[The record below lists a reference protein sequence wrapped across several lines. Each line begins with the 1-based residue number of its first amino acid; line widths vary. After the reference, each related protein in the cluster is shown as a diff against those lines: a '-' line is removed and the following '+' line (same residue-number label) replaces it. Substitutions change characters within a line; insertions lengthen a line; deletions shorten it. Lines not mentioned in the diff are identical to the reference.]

1 MRQSLSVKITIIF
14 VFSLILL
21 GMFFVLLLRYQEESN
36 IENMKQRQFQSVNYL
51 FTLYKNN
58 YTPRNIEAYFNTFG
72 LKKVQNQTLKNAVL
86 KKGRI
91 LFQKSIN
98 FNRFLSIK
106 YNGKYYL
113 LVNNIMASIL
123 LESNVKDKSNMPL
136 WIGFGLA
143 LLVFISMYLSIIRS
157 IFPLK
162 ELSGKIREFASGNM
176 EIDCK
181 SDQDDEIAEVAN
193 EFDRAVKKI
202 SALMNSRQ
210 LFLRTIMHELKTP
223 IGKGRIVSEMLED
236 EKAKKRLITIF
247 ERLDILI
254 REFAKIEQLVSKS
267 YTPNFEEYNLVNVME
282 HSVDL
287 LMLESDKREQSV
299 KIDIDSEC
307 VTIVD
312 FELMALA
319 MKNLMDNAIKHSH
332 NHAVI
337 VKNENRELIFE
348 NVGDKLPLD
357 IDEYFK
363 PFVSGNLKKGLGL
376 GLYIV
381 KNIVELHDFTLEY
394 SYLKDSKIHQ
404 FKINMKEEKKNQ
416 KIRKI

>member
-1 MRQSLSVKITIIF
+1 MRQSLSTKITIIF

-21 GMFFVLLLRYQEESN
+21 GMFFILLLKYQEENN

-72 LKKVQNQTLKNAVL
+72 LKKVQNETLKNAVL
-86 KKGRI
+86 KKGRV

-106 YNGKYYL
+106 YNERYYL
-113 LVNNIMASIL
+113 LVANMMASVL
-123 LESNVKDKSNMPL
+123 LESSVRDKSNMPL
-136 WIGFGLA
+136 WLGFGLA
-143 LLVFISMYLSIIRS
+143 LMVFISMYLSIIRS
-157 IFPLK
+157 ISPLK

-176 EIDCK
+176 DIDCK

-193 EFDRAVKKI
+193 EFDGAVKKI

-236 EKAKKRLITIF
+236 EKAKKRLIAIF

-254 REFAKIEQLVSKS
+254 REFSKIEQLVSKS
-267 YTPNFEEYNLVNVME
+267 YAPDFKEYNLVNIME
-282 HSVDL
+282 HSIDL
-287 LMLESDKREQSV
+287 LMLESEKRDKSV
-299 KIDIDSEC
+299 KIDLDSQC
-307 VTIVD
+307 LIVAD

-319 MKNLMDNAIKHSH
+319 MKNLMDNAIKHSQ
-332 NHAVI
+332 NHAVE
-337 VKNENRELIFE
+337 VRSENEELIFE
-348 NVGDKLPLD
+348 NKGDKLPLS
-357 IDEYFK
+357 IYEYYK

-381 KNIVELHDFTLEY
+381 KNIVELHGFALEY
-394 SYLKDSKIHQ
+394 NYFKDKKIHQ
-404 FKINMKEEKKNQ
+404 FKISMKEGKRNQ
-416 KIRKI
+416 TIRKI

>member
-1 MRQSLSVKITIIF
+1 MRQSLSTKITIIF

-21 GMFFVLLLRYQEESN
+21 GMFFVLLLKYQEESN
-36 IENMKQRQFQSVNYL
+36 IESMKQRQFQSVNYL

-72 LKKVQNQTLKNAVL
+72 LKKVQNQTLRNAVL
-86 KKGRI
+86 KKGRV

-106 YNGKYYL
+106 YNEKYYL
-113 LVNNIMASIL
+113 LVDNIMASVL
-123 LESNVKDKSNMPL
+123 LESSVRDKSNMPL
-136 WIGFGLA
+136 WLGFGLA
-143 LLVFISMYLSIIRS
+143 LMVFISMYLSIIRS
-157 IFPLK
+157 ISPLK
-162 ELSGKIREFASGNM
+162 DLSGKIREFASGNM
-176 EIDCK
+176 DIDCK

-193 EFDRAVKKI
+193 EFDVAVKKI

-236 EKAKKRLITIF
+236 EKAKKRLIAIF

-254 REFAKIEQLVSKS
+254 REFSKIEQLVSKS
-267 YTPNFEEYNLVNVME
+267 YTPDFKEYNLVNIME
-282 HSVDL
+282 HSIDL
-287 LMLESDKREQSV
+287 LMLESDKRDKSV
-299 KIDIDSEC
+299 KIDLDSQC
-307 VTIVD
+307 IIVAD

-319 MKNLMDNAIKHSH
+319 MKNLMDNAIKHSQ
-332 NHAVI
+332 NHAVE
-337 VKNENRELIFE
+337 VKSENTELIFE
-348 NVGDKLPLD
+348 NKGDKLPLSV
-357 IDEYFK
+357 DEYYK

-381 KNIVELHDFTLEY
+381 KNIVELHGFALEY
-394 SYLKDSKIHQ
+394 NYFKDRKVHQ
-404 FKINMKEEKKNQ
+404 FKISMKEEKKNQ
-416 KIRKI
+416 TIRKI

>member
-1 MRQSLSVKITIIF
+1 MRQSLSTKITIIF

-21 GMFFVLLLRYQEESN
+21 GMFFVLLLKYQEENN

-58 YTPRNIEAYFNTFG
+58 YTPKNIEAYFNTFG
-72 LKKVQNQTLKNAVL
+72 LKKVQNETLKNAVL
-86 KKGRI
+86 KKGRV

-106 YNGKYYL
+106 YNEKYYL
-113 LVNNIMASIL
+113 LVANMMASVL
-123 LESNVKDKSNMPL
+123 LESSVRDKSNMPL
-136 WIGFGLA
+136 WLGFGLA
-143 LLVFISMYLSIIRS
+143 LMVFISMYLSIIRS
-157 IFPLK
+157 ISPLK

-176 EIDCK
+176 DIDCK

-193 EFDRAVKKI
+193 EFDVAVKKI

-236 EKAKKRLITIF
+236 EKAKKRLIAIF

-254 REFAKIEQLVSKS
+254 REFSKIEQLVSKS
-267 YTPNFEEYNLVNVME
+267 YTPDFKEYNLVNIME
-282 HSVDL
+282 HSIDL
-287 LMLESDKREQSV
+287 LMLESEKRDKSV
-299 KIDIDSEC
+299 KIDLDSQC
-307 VTIVD
+307 LIVAD

-319 MKNLMDNAIKHSH
+319 MKNLMDNAIKHSQ
-332 NHAVI
+332 NHAVE
-337 VKNENRELIFE
+337 VRSENEELIFE
-348 NVGDKLPLD
+348 NKGDKLPLS
-357 IDEYFK
+357 IDEYYK

-381 KNIVELHDFTLEY
+381 KNIVELHGFALEY
-394 SYLKDSKIHQ
+394 NYFKDKEIHQ
-404 FKINMKEEKKNQ
+404 FKISMKEEKRNQ
-416 KIRKI
+416 TIRKI

>member
-1 MRQSLSVKITIIF
+1 MRQSLSTKITIIF

-21 GMFFVLLLRYQEESN
+21 GMFFILLLKYQEENN

-72 LKKVQNQTLKNAVL
+72 LKKVQNETLKNAVL
-86 KKGRI
+86 KKGRV

-106 YNGKYYL
+106 YNERYYL
-113 LVNNIMASIL
+113 LVANMMASVL
-123 LESNVKDKSNMPL
+123 LESSVRDKSNMPL
-136 WIGFGLA
+136 WLGFGLA
-143 LLVFISMYLSIIRS
+143 LMVFISMYLSIIRS
-157 IFPLK
+157 ISPLK

-176 EIDCK
+176 DIDCK

-193 EFDRAVKKI
+193 EFDGAVKKI

-236 EKAKKRLITIF
+236 EKAKKRLIAIF

-254 REFAKIEQLVSKS
+254 REFSKIEQLVSKS
-267 YTPNFEEYNLVNVME
+267 YAPDFKEYNLVNIME
-282 HSVDL
+282 HSIDL
-287 LMLESDKREQSV
+287 LMLESEKRDKSV
-299 KIDIDSEC
+299 KIDLDSQC
-307 VTIVD
+307 LIVAD

-319 MKNLMDNAIKHSH
+319 MKNLMDNAIKHSQ
-332 NHAVI
+332 NHAVE
-337 VKNENRELIFE
+337 VRSENEELIFE
-348 NVGDKLPLD
+348 NKGDKLPLS
-357 IDEYFK
+357 IYEYYK

-381 KNIVELHDFTLEY
+381 KNIVELHGFALEY
-394 SYLKDSKIHQ
+394 NYFKDKKVHQ
-404 FKINMKEEKKNQ
+404 FKISMKEGKRNQ
-416 KIRKI
+416 TIRKI

>member
-21 GMFFVLLLRYQEESN
+21 GMFFILLLRYQEESN

-51 FTLYKNN
+51 FTLYRNN

-72 LKKVQNQTLKNAVL
+72 LKKVQNQTLKDAVL
-86 KKGRI
+86 KKGRV

-98 FNRFLSIK
+98 FNRFSSIK
-106 YNGKYYL
+106 YNERYYL
-113 LVNNIMASIL
+113 LVDNIMASVL
-123 LESNVKDKSNMPL
+123 LESSVRDENNMPL
-136 WIGFGLA
+136 WLGFGLA
-143 LLVFISMYLSIIRS
+143 LVVFISMYISIIKS
-157 IFPLK
+157 ISPLK
-162 ELSGKIREFASGNM
+162 ELSFKIREFASGNM
-176 EIDCK
+176 DIDCK

-193 EFDRAVKKI
+193 EFDVAVKKI

-254 REFAKIEQLVSKS
+254 REFSKIEQLVAKS
-267 YTPNFEEYNLVNVME
+267 YTPNFKKYNLVHIME

-299 KIDIDSEC
+299 KIDINSEC
-307 VTIVD
+307 VIIAD

-319 MKNLMDNAIKHSH
+319 MKNLMDNAIKHSTD
-332 NHAVI
+332 NTVE
-337 VKNENRELIFE
+337 VRSENQEIIFE
-348 NVGDKLPLD
+348 NRGVKLPLG
-357 IDEYFK
+357 INEYFK

-381 KNIVELHDFTLEY
+381 KNIVQLHGFTLEY
-394 SYLKDSKIHQ
+394 NYFEESKIHQ
-404 FKINMKEEKKNQ
+404 FKISMKEEKRNQ
-416 KIRKI
+416 TIRKI

>member
-1 MRQSLSVKITIIF
+1 MRQSLSAKITIIF

-21 GMFFVLLLRYQEESN
+21 GMFFVLLLKYQEENN

-72 LKKVQNQTLKNAVL
+72 LKKVQNQTLKEAVL
-86 KKGRI
+86 KKGRV

-98 FNRFLSIK
+98 FNRFSSIK
-106 YNGKYYL
+106 YNERYYL
-113 LVNNIMASIL
+113 LVDNMMASVL
-123 LESNVKDKSNMPL
+123 LESSVRDKSNMPL
-136 WIGFGLA
+136 WLGFGLA
-143 LLVFISMYLSIIRS
+143 LIVFISMYLSIIRS
-157 IFPLK
+157 ISPLK
-162 ELSGKIREFASGNM
+162 ELSGKIREFASGKM
-176 EIDCK
+176 DIDCK

-193 EFDRAVKKI
+193 EFDSAVKKI

-236 EKAKKRLITIF
+236 EKAKKRLIAIF

-254 REFAKIEQLVSKS
+254 REFSKIEQLVSKS
-267 YTPNFEEYNLVNVME
+267 YTPNFKEYNLVNIME

-287 LMLESDKREQSV
+287 LMLESDKRDKSV
-299 KIDIDSEC
+299 KIDLDSEYI
-307 VTIVD
+307 IVAD

-319 MKNLMDNAIKHSH
+319 MKNLMDNAIKHSYDC
-332 NHAVI
+332 AVE
-337 VKNENRELIFE
+337 VKSENEELIFE
-348 NVGDKLPLD
+348 NKGDKLPLS
-357 IDEYFK
+357 IDEYYK

-381 KNIVELHDFTLEY
+381 KNIVELHGFALEY
-394 SYLKDSKIHQ
+394 NYFKDRKVHQ
-404 FKINMKEEKKNQ
+404 FKISMKEEKKKSND
-416 KIRKI
+416 

>member
-14 VFSLILL
+14 VFSLVLL

-72 LKKVQNQTLKNAVL
+72 LKKVQNQTLKDAVL
-86 KKGRI
+86 KKGRV
-91 LFQKSIN
+91 LFRKSIN
-98 FNRFLSIK
+98 FNSFSSIK

-113 LVNNIMASIL
+113 LVENMMASVL
-123 LESNVKDKSNMPL
+123 LQSNLNDKNNTPL
-136 WIGFGLA
+136 WFGFGLA
-143 LLVFISMYLSIIRS
+143 LMVFISMYISILRS
-157 IFPLK
+157 IAPLR
-162 ELSGKIREFASGNM
+162 ELSGKIREFASGKM
-176 EIDCK
+176 DIDCK

-193 EFDRAVKKI
+193 EFDVAVKKI

-223 IGKGRIVSEMLED
+223 IGKGRIVAEMLED

-254 REFAKIEQLVSKS
+254 REFSKIEQLVSKS
-267 YTPNFEEYNLVNVME
+267 YTPNFKKYNLVNIME

-287 LMLESDKREQSV
+287 LMLESDKRKQSV

-307 VTIVD
+307 IIVAD

-319 MKNLMDNAIKHSH
+319 MKNLMDNAIKHSD
-332 NHAVI
+332 NHGVE
-337 VKNENRELIFE
+337 VRSEDNELIFE
-348 NVGDKLPLD
+348 NRGDKLPLA

-381 KNIVELHDFTLEY
+381 KNIVQLHGFTLEY
-394 SYLKDSKIHQ
+394 NYFEDRKIHQ

-416 KIRKI
+416 TIRKI